1 MRKILSGFCLVWL
14 VTYTTTAQEAPQAFS
29 MEEAITYALQNSVS
43 AKKADLDI
51 ATAREQV
58 REVTAMGLPQINGK
72 VEYQHFFKRPTQ
84 ILPDFISPAI
94 VGVLKGFSLI
104 PASTPDLATS
114 GGTPVQFGTANT
126 LTFSATASML
136 VFDGSYLM
144 GLKAA
149 RGVRDLSQRQADATD
164 VSIKYSVRKA
174 YLMVLIAQENKAVLQ
189 RNVAS
194 LSKILTETQEFY
206 KSGFVEQLDVD
217 RLQLN
222 LANLQSELEIVERQV
237 ELAYNLLKYQM
248 NYDIERPI
256 ALKDSLNAMV
266 ADVSETDL
274 SGEFSADNR
283 IELDILKRS
292 EYLNGLNVKAEQLR
306 YAPNLTAFASG
317 QEMLQRNDLFDKN
330 AAGFY
335 PTLLVGA
342 TLNVPIFDGFSKQA
356 KIAKASIVQRK
367 TQLDIDAFRRAVQ
380 LEVAN
385 SRAQYRNAKQ
395 RLESQRKN
403 VELAERILER
413 TRTKYKSGVGSSLE
427 LTTSEQELYRTQAN
441 YMNALYDLAVAKTDL
456 DKALGK

>member
-1 MRKILSGFCLVWL
+1 MRKFFSGLCLVWL
-14 VTYTTTAQEAPQAFS
+14 VSYSSTAQEAPQAFS
-29 MEEAITYALQNSVS
+29 IQEAISYALQNSIS

-51 ATAREQV
+51 LNAREQV
-58 REVTAMGLPQINGK
+58 REVTAMGLPQVNGK
-72 VEYQHFFKRPTQ
+72 VDYQHFFKRPTQ

-104 PASTPDLATS
+104 PATTPDLNTS

-126 LTFSATASML
+126 LTFSASASML

-149 RGVRDLSQRQADATD
+149 RGFRDLAQRQADATD
-164 VSIKYSVRKA
+164 VTIKYTIIKA
-174 YLMVLIAQENKAVLQ
+174 YLTALIAQENKVVLQ
-189 RNVAS
+189 RNITS
-194 LSKILTETQEFY
+194 LAKMLAETQEFY

-222 LANLQSELEIVERQV
+222 LSNLQSELEIVERQV

-248 NYDIERPI
+248 NFDINKPI
-256 ALKDSLNAMV
+256 ALTDTLGIVVQNVSD
-266 ADVSETDL
+266 ADLTGDFNL
-274 SGEFSADNR
+274 DNR
-283 IELDILKRS
+283 IELDLLKRT

-317 QEMLQRNDLFDKN
+317 QEMLQRDNLFDN
-330 AAGFY
+330 DAPGFY
-335 PTLLVGA
+335 PTLIVGA
-342 TLNVPIFDGFSKQA
+342 TLNVPIFDGFSKKA
-356 KIAKASIVQRK
+356 KIAKATIVQRK

-385 SRAQYRNAKQ
+385 ARTQYTNAKQ
-395 RLESQRKN
+395 RLENQRKN
-403 VELAERILER
+403 VELAEKILER
-413 TRTKYKSGVGSSLE
+413 TQTKYKSGVGSSLE
-427 LTTSEQELYRTQAN
+427 LTTAEQELYRTQAN
-441 YMNALYDLAVAKTDL
+441 YLNALYDLAVAKTDL